1 MKNLRLRF
9 EMQDNIKKIVATF
22 KTSIREIN
30 TIIII
35 AILIKQIE
43 ELANL

>member
-1 MKNLRLRF
+1 
-9 EMQDNIKKIVATF
+9 MQDNIKKIVATF